1 MIKCDICND
10 EAKYGYKD
18 KVYCE
23 DCMIEIV
30 ESGPHFNIEVYVEK
44 SYVLNG
50 QSYTDTEIED
60 LLEDVDC
67 IEKI

>member
-1 MIKCDICND
+1 MIKCDICTD
-10 EAKYGYKD
+10 EAKYNYKE
-18 KVYCE
+18 KYYCQ

-30 ESGPHFNIEVYVEK
+30 ESEAHFDVEVYVEK

-50 QSYTDTEIED
+50 QSYSDDEIEE
-60 LLEDVDC
+60 LLEDINC

>member
-30 ESGPHFNIEVYVEK
+30 ESDPGLDVEVYVEK

-50 QSYTDTEIED
+50 QSYTDSQIED

>member
-10 EAKYGYKD
+10 EAKYSYKD
-18 KVYCE
+18 KSYCE

-30 ESGPHFNIEVYVEK
+30 ESDSGFDVEVYVEK

-50 QSYTDTEIED
+50 QSYTDTEIEE
-60 LLEDVDC
+60 LLEDVNC

>member
-1 MIKCDICND
+1 MIKCDICTD
-10 EAKYGYKD
+10 KAKYSYKD
-18 KVYCE
+18 KSYCQ

-30 ESGPHFNIEVYVEK
+30 ESEYHFDVEVYVEK

-50 QSYTDTEIED
+50 QVYSDTQIEG